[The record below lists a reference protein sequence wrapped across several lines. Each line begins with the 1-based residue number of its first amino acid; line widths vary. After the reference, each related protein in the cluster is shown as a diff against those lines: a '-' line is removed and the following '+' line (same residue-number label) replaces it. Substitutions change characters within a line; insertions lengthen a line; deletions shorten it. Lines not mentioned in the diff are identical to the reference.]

1 MIVYLWWFYITLVG
15 SDIAWSIYGNKRNIL
30 FLDWV
35 LHHFGD
41 NIFSFFGEADKINIS
56 VSSFNITCNIL
67 DIVELFIGF
76 AFTLFEF
83 SGLYESVCYPF
94 PSIDVIDDKIDS
106 TGLFDIV
113 DVKNDRIDFIVF
125 DVEILIGMDEL
136 LI

>member
-1 MIVYLWWFYITLVG
+1 
-15 SDIAWSIYGNKRNIL
+15 
-30 FLDWV
+30 
-35 LHHFGD
+35 
-41 NIFSFFGEADKINIS
+41 
-56 VSSFNITCNIL
+56 
-67 DIVELFIGF
+67 
-76 AFTLFEF
+76 
-83 SGLYESVCYPF
+83 VCYPF